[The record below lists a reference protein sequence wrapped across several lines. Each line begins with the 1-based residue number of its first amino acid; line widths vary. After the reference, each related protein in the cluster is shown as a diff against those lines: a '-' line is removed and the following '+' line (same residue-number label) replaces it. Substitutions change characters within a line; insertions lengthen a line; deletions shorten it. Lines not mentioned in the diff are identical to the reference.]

1 MRSVALSLL
10 LDNAEG
16 RTKQRRS
23 RNHHLDSSSSDFH
36 TSSIN
41 PCTNIETM
49 RQRTNKKSTEVALL
63 PITSIDNNDDK
74 QRRREWRRKSRRRQP
89 KTRKGQSLY
98 IIAVVTSIVVFAIT
112 CVYYINIYSSKRVQD
127 AYLLFDFQCSNYP
140 QKGILNDDYCDCPDG
155 SDEPMTSACSH
166 VLVGQKLFSCTATST
181 GDAIKLFPSRIRDGV
196 VDCHD
201 ESDEK

>member
-1 MRSVALSLL
+1 
-10 LDNAEG
+10 
-16 RTKQRRS
+16 
-23 RNHHLDSSSSDFH
+23 
-36 TSSIN
+36 
-41 PCTNIETM
+41 M
-49 RQRTNKKSTEVALL
+49 RQRTNKKSSEVALL

-74 QRRREWRRKSRRRQP
+74 QLRREWRRKSRRRQP
-89 KTRKGQSLY
+89 ITRKGQSHY

-112 CVYYINIYSSKRVQD
+112 YVYYINTYSSKRAQD
-127 AYLLFDFQCSNYP
+127 ANLQFDFQCSNYP
-140 QKGILNDDYCDCPDG
+140 HLKGILNDDYCDCPDG

-196 VDCHD
+196 VDCYD